1 MRSFLVLAFLPSLL
15 CGAGPLQIV
24 QPVISQ
30 SEGGVADAPGTAHV
44 PGEILFFTCRIAN
57 YTKTPEEKIRLA
69 YSVQPF
75 DPKGVPLIEIY
86 KNELNDEVSPQDK
99 EWMPR
104 IATEVAIPPLV
115 MSGDYKIV
123 VKVEDLV
130 AHTNAELSVPFRVRG
145 HEVAPSD
152 TLIVRNWRFFR
163 NENDTNPIAKAVYK
177 PGSVI
182 WVKFDITG
190 YKFGPANKID
200 VSYVFSIL
208 SGTGKVLFTNPE
220 AAGDQT
226 ESFYP
231 KHYVTGEFSVPIQTN
246 VKPGEYG
253 ISVTVK
259 DAVGNQT
266 YEIKQPFTVE

>member
-1 MRSFLVLAFLPSLL
+1 MRSVLLLAFLPTLL
-15 CGAGPLQIV
+15 CRALPLQIV
-24 QPVISQ
+24 QPIISQ
-30 SEGGVADAPGTAHV
+30 SEGGVADAPGTTHV

-57 YTKTPEEKIRLA
+57 YTKSPEERVHLA

-75 DPKGVPLIEIY
+75 DPKGVALSEIY
-86 KNELNDEVSPQDK
+86 KNEMTDEVSPQDK
-99 EWMPR
+99 DWMPR

-115 MSGDYKIV
+115 MSGNYKIV
-123 VKVEDLV
+123 VKVEDV
-130 AHTNAELSVPFRVRG
+130 FGHTTAELAVPFQVRG

-152 TLIVRNWRFFR
+152 TLVVRNFRFFR
-163 NENDTNPIAKAVYK
+163 NEEDTTPVTKAAYK

-182 WVKFDITG
+182 WIKFDMIG

-200 VSYVFSIL
+200 VSYIFKIV
-208 SGTGKVLFTNPE
+208 SGDKVLFTNPE

-231 KHYVTGEFSVPIQTN
+231 KSYVTGEFSVPIQPN

-253 ISVTVK
+253 ILVQVK
-259 DAVGNQT
+259 DGVGNQT
-266 YEIKQPFTVE
+266 YEIKQAFTVE